1 MFSTKIKNLSVS
13 SKLSLSFTT
22 IFVLVVVLAV
32 TFMIFYGV
40 FSNFTSQI
48 EEETDKIQ
56 VNFTQTLEALG
67 QAESTMKE
75 NENLIEQ
82 FEFIGVVD
90 TNLIK
95 LLLNPEDTATRRI
108 TIQMVRSWNES
119 FIKGDS
125 ELQDYYNELNKILLR
140 DEDTRWFCLRLQ
152 PIFRD
157 IHSALIERTYK
168 RTDQTSAAL
177 NSMTNDFNLINEEL
191 DNAVNSKSEAIAI
204 ANSILFILIM
214 TLCVTALIGFFV
226 MKMVRNFQK
235 DSSTIV
241 AYLKSGTSHSQKS
254 PLKIDRSEKDELF
267 IISKFINAFVLK
279 MKKIIDIAE
288 HTSQEIV
295 NLSSYASKLQKHI
308 DGINEKASK
317 SVKTGQDIVG
327 GLDENIN
334 LANKSQGKIT
344 QSQEYINSTNNVIT
358 DLLNE
363 LNTSVKSQTELN
375 AQISGLQNN
384 VKQIGNVLSLIQDIA
399 EQTNLL
405 ALNAAIEAARAGEY
419 GRGFAV
425 VADEVRKL
433 AENTDNSIGE
443 ITTNINA
450 IIKDLTN
457 ISTSLEQN
465 SNVIENLEEEGS
477 ESKKSLNTTKEYISE
492 IVSNIQEQN
501 TRSMQLTEQTR
512 GIIDSMV
519 SIDNL
524 LKESAGIVHTVIERS
539 SELEKSDKTLN
550 EIIKN

>member
-157 IHSALIERTYK
+157 IHSTLIERTYK

-254 PLKIDRSEKDELF
+254 LLKIDRSEKDELF

>member
-241 AYLKSGTSHSQKS
+241 AYLKSSTSHSQKS
-254 PLKIDRSEKDELF
+254 LLKIDRSEKDELF